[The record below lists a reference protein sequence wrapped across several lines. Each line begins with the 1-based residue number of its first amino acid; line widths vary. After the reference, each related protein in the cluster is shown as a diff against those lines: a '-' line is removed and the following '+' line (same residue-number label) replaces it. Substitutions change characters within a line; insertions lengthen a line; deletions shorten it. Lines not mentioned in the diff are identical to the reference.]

1 MNKVR
6 VVDFTELPGARKKDD
21 GNGSAEEF
29 FDSFVKPKLEMGND
43 DGLVID
49 FDGTWGYA
57 SSFVSELA
65 RRLNLYFGGK
75 DFSKAG
81 ITLIS
86 NDDSTLIERFRK
98 DYEKTY

>member
-1 MNKVR
+1 MNKVK

-29 FDSFVKPKLEMGND
+29 FDSFVKPMLDKVNN

-65 RRLNLYFGGK
+65 RRVNLYFEGK
-75 DFSKAG
+75 DFSETG
-81 ITLIS
+81 ITLVS
-86 NDDSTLIERFRK
+86 NDDSTLIERFKK